1 MGWQVIIHTWLCS
14 HYVKGS
20 LWQCVTPGLLL
31 RVNCFSFSNH
41 SFLLHRVMSGPSLL
55 RSGPFPN
62 LTLVIVVTRMCV
74 LWWWMLLGLT
84 SAQLLLRYV
93 LDTWNNSTSI
103 SVWVCKSSVC
113 GYTIDLNSTL
123 PLPYPLTLVSS
134 YLAKSSIFSP
144 PSPQSFHWWVKHSQ
158 SPEMAATKIL

>member
-62 LTLVIVVTRMCV
+62 LTLLIVVTRMCV

-93 LDTWNNSTSI
+93 LDTWNNSTSL
-103 SVWVCKSSVC
+103 SVWVCKSSKCLWV
-113 GYTIDLNSTL
+113 YNRLKFNPTTSL
-123 PLPYPLTLVSS
+123 PTDPHFFLLGKVKYIFPT
-134 YLAKSSIFSP
+134 FSP
-144 PSPQSFHWWVKHSQ
+144 EFPLVGK
-158 SPEMAATKIL
+158 A